1 MSRRSIAGEFTR
13 SLLGATLILGAVTGI
28 LWIVQLNHI
37 FSQQI
42 SHVIDHET
50 AIAKADAKKQI
61 EAITGYVDYREGAIV
76 SQIEE
81 KVKTRVQE
89 GYTQALSIFEHNR
102 TKNMAAVQQAVVE
115 TLRVPRFFDGR
126 GYYFIDTLEGVAVL
140 YPSRPEL
147 EGTSVLEI
155 TDFKGQR
162 IVEQEIRIVEEQ
174 GEGFVTGYWPRPND
188 PDDDVRLKISYVK
201 RLDPYDWY
209 IGTGEYYED
218 AKAEVRQDIIK
229 RYSNFT
235 SESGVKVF
243 IIDESGKELV
253 SRYTESGAGTALP
266 ELLRTEEEKQ
276 AVIKEEMAYSASNPA
291 GYSYIRDD
299 LDLAGEPYRT
309 AVYIQA
315 MPKWE
320 WTIGV
325 EVPVKP
331 VKSGEE
337 WNVSD
342 VKRHFYKTAAE
353 VLVLILCTSLMFIWV
368 IRRQTLKLRNDFI
381 AFMTFFKRA
390 AKENILIDINHIQ
403 IQEFASMGN
412 LANQM
417 VTTRQEA
424 KDALMMSNEALEVQ
438 VQERTRELQESLQI
452 LESTQDQLMQSE
464 KLSVLGNL
472 VAGITHEIN
481 IPVGIVRSLNS
492 DLQDLISSVRTGMS
506 EDDPRMIELQVLL
519 SRMEEDS
526 TMMEA
531 NLKRTQE
538 LVESFKDVSVDQ
550 CSGQRRT
557 FNLKSYID
565 EMVLSLSAR
574 IRKGGH
580 RVEVI
585 CDEEVE
591 VTGFPG
597 TLSQILTNLITN
609 SLQHGFQN
617 RSGGHITVEIIDGG
631 ERILM
636 LYRDDGRGIP
646 SRDIGSVYEP
656 FYTTDRERR
665 TSGLGL
671 NIVHQLVTEKM
682 GGTINLTSTE
692 GRGVLFE
699 IEFPRVQGE

>member
-13 SLLGATLILGAVTGI
+13 SLLAATLILGAATGT
-28 LWIVQLNHI
+28 LWIVQLDHI
-37 FSQQI
+37 FNQEI
-42 SHVIDHET
+42 SHVIEHET
-50 AIAKADAKKQI
+50 AIAKADARKQVEEI
-61 EAITGYVDYREGAIV
+61 IGYVDYREGAIV

-81 KVKTRVQE
+81 KVKTRVLE
-89 GYTQALSIFEHNR
+89 GYNQALSIFEHNR
-102 TKNMAAVQQAVVE
+102 GKNMAVVQQEVVE
-115 TLRVPRFFDGR
+115 TLRIPRFFHGR
-126 GYYFIDTLEGVAVL
+126 GYYFIDTLEGVAIL

-147 EGTSVLEI
+147 EGTRVLDI

-162 IVEQEIRIVEEQ
+162 IVEQEIRIVKEQ

-188 PDDDVRLKISYVK
+188 PDADVRLKISYVK

-229 RYSNFT
+229 RYTDFASK
-235 SESGVKVF
+235 SGVKVF

-253 SRYTESGAGTALP
+253 SRYPESGTGTALP
-266 ELLRTEEEKQ
+266 ELLRTEEEKL

-291 GYSYIRDD
+291 GYGYIRNNRDST
-299 LDLAGEPYRT
+299 GEQFKT

-315 MPKWE
+315 MPKWK
-320 WTIGV
+320 WTVGV
-325 EVPVKP
+325 EVPISP
-331 VKSGEE
+331 VMNGEE

-342 VKRHFYKTAAE
+342 VKRHFYKTVAE
-353 VLVLILCTSLMFIWV
+353 VLALILFTSLMFVWV

-381 AFMTFFKRA
+381 TFMAFFKRA
-390 AKENILIDINHIQ
+390 AKENVLIDINHIK

-452 LESTQDQLMQSE
+452 LESTQDQLLQSE

-481 IPVGIVRSLNS
+481 IPVGIARSLNS
-492 DLQDLISSVRTGMS
+492 DLQDLIASIRTGMA

-519 SRMEEDS
+519 ARMEEDS
-526 TMMEA
+526 AMMEA

-557 FNLKSYID
+557 FNLQSYIN
-565 EMVLSLSAR
+565 EIVLSLSSR

-585 CDEEVE
+585 CDDDVE
-591 VTGFPG
+591 ITGFPG
-597 TLSQILTNLITN
+597 ILSQILTNLITN
-609 SLQHGFQN
+609 SLQHGFRN
-617 RSGGHITVEIIDGG
+617 RSGGHITIETIDGG
-631 ERILM
+631 ERILL

-646 SRDIGSVYEP
+646 VRDIGSVYEP
-656 FYTTDRERR
+656 FYTTDTERR
-665 TSGLGL
+665 ISGLGL